1 MRVGLGL
8 NGEVL
13 AVQGPPGTGKTYAGS
28 ALIRELLDVV
38 GEEPGDDPVGWP
50 EDLRPALRTR
60 AFAQQ
65 LRDLL
70 MRAAERGVGPVEL
83 ARLGEKLGR
92 ADWPAAARF
101 LREYV
106 AVLALRDVSNRGS
119 VAYDPA
125 ELVRAATGML
135 LDDRR

>member
-1 MRVGLGL
+1 
-8 NGEVL
+8 
-13 AVQGPPGTGKTYAGS
+13 
-28 ALIRELLDVV
+28 
-38 GEEPGDDPVGWP
+38 
-50 EDLRPALRTR
+50 
-60 AFAQQ
+60 
-65 LRDLL
+65 

-119 VAYDPA
+119 IAYDPA
-125 ELVRAATGML
+125 ELVRAATGL
-135 LDDRR
+135 LRDDPELLAAERRRLAHVYVDELADTDPAQLELLLGDRRRRHAAGRVRRPGFLHVRLPGRRPGRR